1 MCTFDRITRVP
12 SNADVKH
19 GVTSTAMQQQQG
31 KQYHAQLQQQRDQGN
46 PTTKLMTEDPCQDK
60 SGSSS
65 SSVSALSP
73 MTYTAL
79 GIATSVLVTLFS
91 LYLPFWVG
99 SPEAAKDTYH
109 LARFEYEADKH
120 HFDITAWTYG
130 TDYGLALTMLL
141 WCASMLLQQNH
152 YGIRNNN
159 GPLVRH
165 IWGLFGGYAVSTLAG
180 ALSHQHYVNIELR
193 STWHFR
199 VLWTVCVGTV
209 TLASS
214 SMGSIA
220 SELVVRFAQQETPNK
235 QRLPTVYVPPVFW
248 QSYAIMT
255 TLFAIFG
262 WFSYQRPAC
271 DIFIAGI
278 TQFPSSFYIIW
289 VLAKIGQQSPHLL
302 RASYTYIGMLS
313 FIANAPLLP
322 IYPLFV
328 QYTSMNLAQVNT
340 FLHSWLFIS
349 WSMQA
354 FAMRHVRQAVLC
366 LQERPAKAVPLYL
379 GATNNGVAAKKDA

>member
-1 MCTFDRITRVP
+1 MCTFDRIPRVP
-12 SNADVKH
+12 SKADVKH
-19 GVTSTAMQQQQG
+19 RVTSTALQQG
-31 KQYHAQLQQQRDQGN
+31 KPYHAN
-46 PTTKLMTEDPCQDK
+46 PASPTNLIMDR
-60 SGSSS
+60 GSSCNAKSDTGKRMS
-65 SSVSALSP
+65 SGPLTH
-73 MTYTAL
+73 MAL
-79 GIATSVLVTLFS
+79 GIATSFVVTLFS

-99 SPEAAKDTYH
+99 SPEAAKDTYQ

-141 WCASMLLQQNH
+141 WCASMLLQHGNRLSNSRRSDSDSDQ
-152 YGIRNNN
+152 
-159 GPLVRH
+159 LVKH
-165 IWGLFGGYAVSTLAG
+165 IWGLLGGYAVSTLAG
-180 ALSHQHYVNIELR
+180 ALSHQFYVNIELR
-193 STWHFR
+193 RTWHFR
-199 VLWTVCVGTV
+199 VLWTICVGTV

-214 SMGSIA
+214 SMGCIA
-220 SELVVRFAQQETPNK
+220 SELVLRFAHPQRKQNQFGFPN
-235 QRLPTVYVPPVFW
+235 VHVPPVFW

-255 TLFAIFG
+255 TLFATFG

-278 TQFPSSFYIIW
+278 TQFPPSFYIIW
-289 VLAKIGQQSPHLL
+289 VLANIGQQSPHLL
-302 RASYTYIGMLS
+302 RPSYTYIGMLS

-354 FAMRHVRQAVLC
+354 FALRHVRQAVLR
-366 LQERPAKAVPLYL
+366 LQERPVKAAPLHL
-379 GATNNGVAAKKDA
+379 GTSSPCGSKKDA